1 MILRKLAIGIILGGI
16 VVALIVASGIVFFD
30 RAATPPDK
38 PFESASAQK
47 RGGVL
52 RIFQYDSP
60 ASMSIHEEAF
70 NSAQNPMMAV
80 FNNLVL
86 FRQDVPQNRMDTIEP
101 DLATKWSWNA
111 DMTEL
116 TFQLRH
122 GVSWHDGKPFTAAD
136 VKCTWDLI
144 LGKSEDKLRTN
155 PRKSWY
161 RNLDSISTT
170 DDTVTFHLKRPQP
183 AFMALLASGYSPV
196 YPCHVPAQEMR
207 QHPIG
212 TGPFKFVSYKPNE
225 SIKLVRNEQY
235 WKEGRPYL
243 DGIEWT
249 IIPNRSTAI
258 LGFVAGKFDLTFPF
272 GLTVPLMKNIQKE
285 APQAI
290 CELQPAN
297 QSTNL
302 IVNRD
307 APPFDNPEIR
317 RAVALALD
325 RKSFIDI
332 LAEGHGD
339 IGGAMQ
345 PPPQGVWGMP
355 AEMLSTLPGYGSDIA
370 KNREEARKIMEK
382 AGYGPDKRLA
392 VKVSVRNTPPFR
404 DPAIILIDQLRE
416 IYIDA
421 ELETVESATWFPKVY
436 RKDYKIGLNLT
447 GLGVDDP
454 DAQFYEN
461 YACGSDRNY
470 TGYCNPAIDKLFDQ
484 QSMEQ
489 DQKKRHGL
497 VYEIDKK
504 LQEDGARPI
513 LFHNRFATCWQ
524 PQLKGLTIMVNS
536 LFNGWRMED
545 VWLDKKPTPPAAAE
559 EPSRGASAEKPA
571 LAPPSIPSDGS
582 RAEGAPPEPP
592 TVSAPAP
599 ASRAERI
606 DDPLKSPQ
614 PQPVQQALEPE
625 QQHVASSQ
633 NSPVADE
640 KEQLDP
646 TVRNLITRGWEL
658 YYLPY
663 SSVRWQDAR
672 RNFERAFELDSR
684 STETRIGLASILS
697 TKLADGWSPVLQED
711 LPRAEHILTEAL
723 DEGTVSN
730 RAAAHFTLGVLRQ
743 MQNRLPEAQKEFET
757 AVSLDPTNARAQLHL
772 GETRLF
778 LGEPEA
784 GIAPLEQAIRLAPNA
799 PGLATA
805 YWALGTC
812 QLLLGRVDQAID
824 LLQTAREANPRWWV
838 PSLYLA
844 GANGLKGDL
853 EKAKSALAQAIRL
866 KPAIKS
872 LAQMRA
878 ENRWLTDP
886 RYQALQVKTLNVGL
900 RQAGFPDQ

>member
-1 MILRKLAIGIILGGI
+1 
-16 VVALIVASGIVFFD
+16 
-30 RAATPPDK
+30 
-38 PFESASAQK
+38 
-47 RGGVL
+47 
-52 RIFQYDSP
+52 
-60 ASMSIHEEAF
+60 
-70 NSAQNPMMAV
+70 MMAV

-86 FRQDVPQNRMDTIEP
+86 FRQDVPQNRIDTIEP

-111 DMTEL
+111 DMTAL
-116 TFQLRH
+116 TFQLRQ

-183 AFMALLASGYSPV
+183 AFIALLASGYSPV
-196 YPCHVPAQEMR
+196 YPCHVPAPDMR

-258 LGFVAGKFDLTFPF
+258 LGFIAGKFDLTFPF
-272 GLTVPLMKNIQKE
+272 GLTVPLMKDIQKGV
-285 APQAI
+285 PQAA

-317 RAVALALD
+317 RAMALALD
-325 RKSFIDI
+325 RKSFIQI

-355 AEMLSTLPGYGSDIA
+355 AEILGALPGYGPDIG
-370 KNREEARKIMEK
+370 KNREEGRNIMKK
-382 AGYGPDKRLA
+382 AGYGADKRLA

-416 IYIDA
+416 VYIDA
-421 ELETVESATWFPKVY
+421 ELEAVESATWFPKVY

-447 GLGVDDP
+447 GVGVDDP

-470 TGYCNPAIDKLFDQ
+470 TGYCNPQIDKLFDQ
-484 QSMEQ
+484 QSIEQ
-489 DQKKRHGL
+489 DPDKRRRL
-497 VYEIDKK
+497 VFEIDKK

-545 VWLDKKPTPPAAAE
+545 VWLEKQPTIRPVGQEPPHPAAT
-559 EPSRGASAEKPA
+559 EKPA
-571 LAPPSIPSDGS
+571 LVPSSMPPSNTQAGG
-582 RAEGAPPEPP
+582 EPPEPRA
-592 TVSAPAP
+592 VSTPSP
-599 ASRAERI
+599 ASHSEPA
-606 DDPLKSPQ
+606 DDPPKSPE
-614 PQPVQQALEPE
+614 PQPVQQALRPE
-625 QQHVASSQ
+625 QRQVTANQ
-633 NSPVADE
+633 TSPVLDE
-640 KEQLDP
+640 REQLDP
-646 TVRNLITRGWEL
+646 TVRDLITRGWEL

-663 SSVRWQDAR
+663 SAARWQDAG

-684 STETRIGLASILS
+684 STEARIGLASVLS

-711 LPRAEHILTEAL
+711 LPRAENILAEAL
-723 DEGTVSN
+723 DKGSASN

-757 AVSLDPTNARAQLHL
+757 AVSLDPSNARAQLHL

-784 GIAPLEQAIRLAPNA
+784 GIAPLEQATRLAPDG
-799 PGLATA
+799 PDLAIA

-824 LLQTAREANPRWWV
+824 LLQKARAANPRLWV
-838 PSLYLA
+838 PYLYLA
-844 GANGLKGDL
+844 GAYGLKGDL
-853 EKAKSALAQAIRL
+853 DKAKSALAESMRL
-866 KPAIKS
+866 KPAVKT
-872 LAQMRA
+872 LDRMRA

-886 RYQALQVKTLNVGL
+886 QYQALQVKTLNIGL
-900 RQAGFPDQ
+900 RRAGFPDQ